1 LNVNNSAT
9 GLQTISKCDLLI
21 KPSLFKIIRFMNYI
35 HAYMYMI
42 EFMLSLTR
50 THISMLHTVLEKTP
64 VTISWTLQGILMN
77 KH

>member
-1 LNVNNSAT
+1 
-9 GLQTISKCDLLI
+9 
-21 KPSLFKIIRFMNYI
+21 MNYI

-50 THISMLHTVLEKTP
+50 THISMLHTVLEKAP